1 MDPEFYKKIIY
12 DSTFGYSCS
21 KIIRD
26 DEGRPVDYQFIDVNP
41 VFAEMMHMPADR
53 IVGRRVTEVIEDFGS
68 DPFDWI
74 GFFAHVADT
83 AEKIEFEEYSSRLD
97 RWYHLFVMSPEPD
110 LFAVISFD
118 ITDKRKAE
126 IKLIVSEERNR
137 RYIDNAPDGI
147 FISDAEN
154 RFVYVNPAGC
164 RLLGYTEPELS
175 NMYMPDIMAETDRET
190 SHIAWETLKKE
201 GHVARK
207 GRLLKKDG
215 GTVIVLIESVALPER
230 QYMSFCKDITKEE
243 LAAQEKERYYSAFQ
257 STSQP
262 MVITDPTGTILAIN
276 YALVDM
282 YGYTQNEAIGKNPKV
297 LNPGRAVYENL
308 GYSDE
313 SYNGLFGGLWKAVR
327 DPAIRTWQG
336 VVINRR
342 KNGSLVWVNLIVNG
356 VYNER
361 GELESIIGLPVD
373 ITHSHEKENRT
384 RILLFQTIA
393 DLAELRDDDT
403 GNHMKRVG
411 IFTRLLAKACGMNE
425 KYCADIEIFAPMHDI
440 GKVGILDSIL
450 RAPRKLTVEEFE
462 IMKTHTTLGN
472 SIVKGKA
479 DFAMAAAIT
488 LCHHEKFDGTGY
500 PRGLKGK
507 SIPLSAQITAVADVY
522 DALRSKRSYK
532 ESWTHD
538 DTVAYI
544 VGNSGTQFDPDL
556 IARFMELHPR
566 FETVYREL
574 MD

>member
-1 MDPEFYKKIIY
+1 MIPDFYKKIIF
-12 DSTFGYSCS
+12 DSTFGYSYS
-21 KIIRD
+21 RIVRN
-26 DEGRPVDYQFIDVNP
+26 DEGTPVDYEFLDVNESFAKMMGLP
-41 VFAEMMHMPADR
+41 VDGL
-53 IVGRRVTEVIEDFGS
+53 VGHRVTEVIEGFGHDS
-68 DPFDWI
+68 FDWI
-74 GFFAHVADT
+74 GFFAHVTDFG
-83 AEKIEFEEYSSRLD
+83 EKREFEEFSSKLD
-97 RWYHLFVMSPEPD
+97 RWYHLSVISPEPEHFVV
-110 LFAVISFD
+110 LSFD

-126 IKLIVSEERNR
+126 LSLIVSEERNR

-147 FISDAEN
+147 FISDSNGKYEH
-154 RFVYVNPAGC
+154 VNPAGC
-164 RLLGYTEPELS
+164 KLLGYDAREMLTMS
-175 NMYMPDIMAETDRET
+175 IGDIMADSDKET
-190 SHIAWETLKKE
+190 SAQAWNTLKRE

-207 GRLLKKDG
+207 GRLRKKDG
-215 GTVIVLIESVALPER
+215 SAVIVLIESVALPER
-230 QYMSFCKDITKEE
+230 QFMSFCKDITREE
-243 LAAQEKERYYSAFQ
+243 IAAQEKERYYTAFQ
-257 STSQP
+257 STSQSI
-262 MVITDPTGTILAIN
+262 VITDREGTILAIN
-276 YALVDM
+276 DAVVDM
-282 YGYTQNEAIGKNPKV
+282 YGYTQEEAIGKNPKV
-297 LNPGRAVYENL
+297 LNPGREVYENL
-308 GYSDE
+308 GYSSENYD
-313 SYNGLFGGLWKAVR
+313 NLFKGLWKAVR
-327 DPAIRTWQG
+327 DPTVRTWQG

-342 KNGSLVWVNLIVNG
+342 KNGSLVWVNLIVNA
-356 VYNER
+356 VYNDR
-361 GELESIIGLPVD
+361 NELESIIGLPVD

-450 RAPRKLTVEEFE
+450 RAPRKLTDEEFE
-462 IMKTHTTLGN
+462 IMKTHTILGN

-500 PRGLKGK
+500 PKGLKGK

-532 ESWTHD
+532 EAWTHE
-538 DTVAYI
+538 DTVDYI
-544 VGNSGTQFDPDL
+544 VGNSGKQFDPDL
-556 IARFMELHPR
+556 IAKFTLLHAR